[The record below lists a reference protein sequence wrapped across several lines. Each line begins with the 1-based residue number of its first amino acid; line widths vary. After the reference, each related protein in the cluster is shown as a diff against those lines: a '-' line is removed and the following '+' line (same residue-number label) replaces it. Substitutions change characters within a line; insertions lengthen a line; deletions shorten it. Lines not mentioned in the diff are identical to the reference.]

1 MTHQPRIRRFY
12 EREPQFATIGDISM
26 TQQHMKDECDI
37 NNIMAKYQK
46 TGLITHVAKYQGIY
60 DDFTVMPDF
69 KTAMDTMMD
78 AQEMFLSLPSDIR
91 EKFDNDAGAFVE
103 FATDSRNY
111 DEMVDLGLVPI
122 ETQLE
127 NTRRNDHAA
136 SRAEKKRAKKA
147 PPKKAE
153 KTESSDE

>member
-1 MTHQPRIRRFY
+1 MHQPRIRRFY
-12 EREPQFATIGDISM
+12 EREPVNAVIGEVSM

-46 TGLITHVAKYQGIY
+46 TGLITHVAKYQGMY

-69 KTAMDTMMD
+69 KTAMDTMLE
-78 AQEMFLSLPSDIR
+78 AQEMFLTLPSDIR
-91 EKFDNDAGAFVE
+91 EKFDNDAGEFVE

-127 NTRRNDHAA
+127 NTRRNAHVA

-147 PPKKAE
+147 PPKEE
-153 KTESSDE
+153 KTEPSGE